1 MTSVDIQPI
10 ESGGKYW
17 IHVTM
22 DGDELAPRGPF
33 PDADAAAVVANQ
45 VAGICRGLSWS
56 VKFNPAGS
64 APAVR
69 RRRREQRP

>member
-33 PDADAAAVVANQ
+33 PDADAAAAVANQ
-45 VAGICRGLSWS
+45 VAGICRGLNWL
-56 VKFNPAGS
+56 VKFSPAGS
-64 APAVR
+64 VPAAQ
-69 RRRREQRP
+69 RRREQRP